1 MTDLTLDFIAK
12 SKILL
17 EVDDIGQFAVQ
28 NCSFTC
34 TRARDFDGQMASPAR
49 FNEIRLVLED
59 DDKILD
65 MLGWM
70 AGNTLKSG
78 KIDFKLRMENKI
90 RKTLTFTDAFIFD
103 YQESCDEG
111 GVATITFAISAS
123 TVKFGDKAEF
133 VNDWIP
139 DSTD

>member
-17 EVDDIGQFAVQ
+17 EVDDIGQFAAQ
-28 NCSFTC
+28 NCTFNCS
-34 TRARDFDGQMASPAR
+34 RARDFDGQMASPAR
-49 FNEIRLVLED
+49 CNEIRLVLED
-59 DDKILD
+59 DEKIVDL
-65 MLGWM
+65 LGWM

-111 GVATITFAISAS
+111 GVATVTFAMSAG
-123 TVKFGDKAEF
+123 KINFGDKAE
-133 VNDWIP
+133 VINDWVP